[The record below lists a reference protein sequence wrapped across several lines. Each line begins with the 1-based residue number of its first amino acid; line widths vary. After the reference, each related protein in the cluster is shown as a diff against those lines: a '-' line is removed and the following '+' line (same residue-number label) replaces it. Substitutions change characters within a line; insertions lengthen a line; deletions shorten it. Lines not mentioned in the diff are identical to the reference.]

1 MDGSLSPIPESLQPD
16 REWTIGRV
24 LLECVPAGTSSAA
37 FDPLSTMALSETDIQ
52 RQQEIKQAE
61 ELLFSGRQELGFAK
75 GLFLGDFVAD
85 WAMPYPRLSD
95 QQQAAVDNAVLEL
108 RQFLDQHL
116 DSDAIDRD
124 ADIPREVIDGLGRVG
139 VLGMTAPKEVGGRG
153 FSQMQYCKVLEEIGA
168 RDASTA
174 VFTNAHHS
182 IGIRALL
189 LFGTKEQQEKWLPRL
204 MNGEQLAAFALTER
218 EAGSDAA
225 NVQMKATPAEDGA
238 AYILSGE
245 KRYITNASIAHVLT
259 VMARTPIPGKD
270 KDAITAFLVTPD
282 MPGFEMLEPRM
293 AKLGIRGT
301 ATGRFRLN
309 NVRVPKENIL
319 GPLGKGLRVALTVL
333 DFGRT
338 TFGACCTGGA
348 KTCLRLA
355 IEHANSRKQFN
366 KTLGNFDLV
375 KKKIARMAAD
385 VYAMEAM
392 TQVTAS
398 LIDRGLEDYMVET
411 AMLKVFTTERLWD
424 AVNDCFQIH
433 GGSAYFDDSPL
444 GRMLRDARINQ
455 IGEGSNEVLT
465 SFIALVGMRGP
476 GMEFKEIYD
485 TMLKPSRGLSKAWD
499 AGLKRLSAAVKVP
512 EVPVKN
518 DQLRSYASQLGRLV
532 WRFNLAVDKALI
544 AYREPVMEMQL
555 IQERIAVA
563 AMELFATTCV
573 LSRWD
578 SELSATSRNG
588 KEGIDHASADL
599 FVRRSLR
606 HIRDSLRSLGDN
618 DDRALLKTADAV
630 LATRQADAH

>member
-1 MDGSLSPIPESLQPD
+1 
-16 REWTIGRV
+16 
-24 LLECVPAGTSSAA
+24 
-37 FDPLSTMALSETDIQ
+37 MAPSETDIQ
-52 RQQEIKQAE
+52 RQKEIQQAE
-61 ELLFSGRQELGFAK
+61 ELLFSGRQEIGFAK
-75 GLFLGDFVAD
+75 GLFLGNFVAD

-95 QQQAAVDNAVLEL
+95 AQQAEVDRAVAEL
-108 RQFLDQHL
+108 RTFLDEHL
-116 DSDAIDRD
+116 DPEAIDRQ
-124 ADIPREVIDGLGRVG
+124 ADIPREVIDGLGRIG

-153 FSQMQYCKVLEEIGA
+153 FSQRQYCQVLEEIGA
-168 RDASTA
+168 RCASTA

-189 LFGTKEQQEKWLPRL
+189 LFGTKEQKEKWLPKL

-225 NVQMKATPAEDGA
+225 NVQLQAQPSEDGSHF
-238 AYILSGE
+238 ILNGE
-245 KRYITNASIAHVLT
+245 KRYITNASIAQVLT
-259 VMARTPIPGKD
+259 VMARTPAPGKEG
-270 KDAITAFLVTPD
+270 KTAITAFLVTPD
-282 MPGFEMLEPRM
+282 MEGFEMIEPRM
-293 AKLGIRGT
+293 PKLGIRGT

-309 NVRVPKENIL
+309 NVRVPRENIL

-338 TFGACCTGGA
+338 TFGACCTGAA
-348 KTCLRLA
+348 KTCLRMS
-355 IEHANSRKQFN
+355 IEHANSRKQFD

-375 KKKIARMAAD
+375 KKKIARTAAD

-398 LIDRGLEDYMVET
+398 LIDRGLEDYMLET

-485 TMLKPSRGLSKAWD
+485 TMLKPWRQDGAKALG
-499 AGLKRLSAAVKVP
+499 AGLKRLTAAVKVP
-512 EVPVKN
+512 EVPVRDDRLK
-518 DQLRSYASQLGRLV
+518 SYAGQLARLV
-532 WRFNLAVDKALI
+532 WRFNFAVDKALI

-555 IQERIAVA
+555 VQERIANA
-563 AMELFATTCV
+563 AMELFAATCV

-578 SELSATSRNG
+578 SELLAVERNG
-588 KEGIDHASADL
+588 RHATDHIAADL
-599 FVRRSLR
+599 FLRRAFRKTRHFLR
-606 HIRDSLRSLGDN
+606 GLGDN
-618 DDRALLKTADAV
+618 DDSAILATADAV
-630 LATRQADAH
+630 LGKTGAPGRNGA